1 MENRLLVDG
10 NYLLHKNFHTFKNFK
25 VGELFTGTTYGLLRD
40 VHKYASAHNT
50 KHVVV
55 TWDARSFRKD
65 LASEYKS
72 QRSIDTTKLH
82 PYSSVELVHES
93 CTAFGF
99 EQYKV
104 DGYESDDLLYT
115 LSRDATYNDTVL
127 SSDEDLLSCLSESTS
142 VYLVRKKQ
150 LFTTSNFENTYGF
163 PFSENSYVTYKCLVG
178 DKSDNVRGVP
188 RIKKSTVYE
197 ALRNPHHEVLVQN
210 EELLNKNREL
220 FKLRYVSE
228 LVVRPGTYSEHGVQ
242 EVLRK
247 TRIKSLGAVV
257 SYFSN

>member
-93 CTAFGF
+93 CAAFGF

-104 DGYESDDLLYT
+104 DGYE
-115 LSRDATYNDTVL
+115 
-127 SSDEDLLSCLSESTS
+127 SESTS

-163 PFSENSYVTYKCLVG
+163 PFSEDSYVTYKCLVG
-178 DKSDNVRGVP
+178 DKSDNVKGVP
-188 RIKKSTVYE
+188 RVKKSTVYE
-197 ALRNPHHEVLVQN
+197 ALRNPNHEVLVQN

-228 LVVRPGTYSEHGVQ
+228 LVVSPGAYSEHGVQ